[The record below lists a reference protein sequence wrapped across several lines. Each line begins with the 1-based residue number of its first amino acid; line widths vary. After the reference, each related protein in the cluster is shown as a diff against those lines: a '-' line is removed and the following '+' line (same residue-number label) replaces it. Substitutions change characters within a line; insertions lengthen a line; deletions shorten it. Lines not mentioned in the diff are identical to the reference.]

1 MGSFASRY
9 QLILNFYFSELKA
22 AVRCLSILQKLLR
35 LRPTIESRRIRLIAI
50 YSLALPLRIL
60 MMLPDNLLRNFFR
73 RQWCCHLL
81 LDVWRLLRRSLARL
95 LCKFIKKQK
104 RTLFLKKK
112 FSRRSPP
119 AKRQKPFTEVLSPM
133 LKKLAKTASRI
144 VKRKKTASPKFCRC
158 ARGNFL
164 LLFSCFNYI
173 NLGCACFPTRQKRK
187 STLKQAI
194 KTIKDAAHCKFKCVL
209 SKIKYF

>member
-22 AVRCLSILQKLLR
+22 AVRCLPILQKLLR

-50 YSLALPLRIL
+50 YSQAVPLRIL
-60 MMLPDNLLRNFFR
+60 ISLPDNLRHNFFR

-81 LDVWRLLRRSLARL
+81 LDIWRRRRSLARI
-95 LCKFIKKQK
+95 LCKFIKKQ
-104 RTLFLKKK
+104 RTLFFKKI

-194 KTIKDAAHCKFKCVL
+194 KTIKDAANCKFKCVL